1 MANETPEQAARRLAK
16 FALAKGFIP
25 VALHT
30 YTDTEGRPLYWRM
43 RLKHSE
49 TAEKWIRPM
58 RLNGQ
63 GYDLG
68 EPKFDN
74 GKPLYTLPR
83 IAGNPG
89 AVVWIVEGE
98 QKADALNALGLVATT
113 SGSATSAAAADWEP
127 LRGRTVTIWP
137 DNDDAGK
144 GYASEV
150 TSILLDTGCLV
161 SCLEVGKLG
170 LGEGE
175 DVMEWLSAHSE
186 AARSD
191 VEVLPKLEAIRDQ
204 KTAPADDSAGDPS
217 GILYRCMAD
226 VRAKPIRW
234 LWPGRIARGKVSLI
248 VGHPGLGKSQVT
260 AGFAAIV
267 STGGF
272 WPVDRT
278 HCERGRVLLLSAED
292 DPEDTIRPR
301 LEAANADLSRI
312 VILDAVRETNQRG
325 EVHARSFNLNTDVS
339 RLGALIAKLKDVAL
353 IVIDPISAYLGA
365 ADSHNN
371 AEVRALLTPL
381 AELAARH
388 GVAVVCVSH
397 LNKSAGSEA
406 LLRVQG
412 SVAFGAAARAV
423 WGVARDK
430 EIAARRLFL
439 PLKNNLGTDQTG
451 LAFAVEGVR
460 LPSGIDTSRVV
471 WEGEPVTVTAEE
483 AFAPEDVREE
493 KSAIEDAKPFLV
505 EILADGPVP
514 SKQIRADAEGA
525 GYSWRTIQRV
535 KKMLGIEA
543 VKAGMAGG
551 WVWKLPPKERQ

>member
-1 MANETPEQAARRLAK
+1 MDDPHTRAKDLQKRMEASAAGKPAQGDLERLAM
-16 FALAKGFIP
+16 P
-25 VALHT
+25 QH
-30 YTDTEGRPLYWRM
+30 RPGP
-43 RLKHSE
+43 E
-49 TAEKWIRPM
+49 
-58 RLNGQ
+58 N
-63 GYDLG
+63 
-68 EPKFDN
+68 
-74 GKPLYTLPR
+74 
-83 IAGNPG
+83 
-89 AVVWIVEGE
+89 
-98 QKADALNALGLVATT
+98 
-113 SGSATSAAAADWEP
+113 
-127 LRGRTVTIWP
+127 
-137 DNDDAGK
+137 
-144 GYASEV
+144 
-150 TSILLDTGCLV
+150 
-161 SCLEVGKLG
+161 
-170 LGEGE
+170 
-175 DVMEWLSAHSE
+175 
-186 AARSD
+186 
-191 VEVLPKLEAIRDQ
+191 
-204 KTAPADDSAGDPS
+204 APADDSAGDPS

-267 STGGF
+267 STGGS

-278 HCERGRVLLLSAED
+278 PCERGRVLLLSAED

-301 LEAANADLSRI
+301 LEAANAELSRI

-339 RLGALIAKLKDVAL
+339 RLGALLAKLKDVAL

-365 ADSHNN
+365 AASHNN

-483 AFAPEDVREE
+483 AFAPKDDREE
-493 KSAIEDAKPFLV
+493 KSAVEDAKKFLAGL
-505 EILADGPVP
+505 LAEEPVP
-514 SKQIRADAEGA
+514 AKQIRADADGA
-525 GYSWRTIQRV
+525 GYSWRTIQRA
-535 KKMLGIEA
+535 KEMLGIKT
-543 VKAGMAGG
+543 VKEGMTGG
-551 WVWKLPPKERQ
+551 WVWILPAEERQ